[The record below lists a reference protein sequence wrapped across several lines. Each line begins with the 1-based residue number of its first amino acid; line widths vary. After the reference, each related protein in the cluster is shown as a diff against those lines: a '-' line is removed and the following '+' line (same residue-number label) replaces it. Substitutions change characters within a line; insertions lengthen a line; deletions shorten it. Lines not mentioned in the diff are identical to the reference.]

1 MGREI
6 VIAEGFF
13 VNAAKKTMHPL
24 KPERGA
30 LGIPGGLSA
39 IWKSS
44 LFRQT
49 ELIALGYEKRRFQ
62 QLHRVVADNLAVSA
76 GRCNTG

>member
-1 MGREI
+1 M
-6 VIAEGFF
+6 AEGFF

-49 ELIALGYEKRRFQ
+49 ELIALGYEKRR
-62 QLHRVVADNLAVSA
+62 
-76 GRCNTG
+76 